1 MKKFKILRFE
11 NGNIFNLDDFVVEE
25 KILNVFANGELVQSV
40 FYSNKNEFYLALG
53 VLFYN
58 NIIVSKN
65 EILNYSSKENDFSVN
80 LHFEIVSKRSKSIDF
95 NEINKIDV
103 IKASSLFTLMKQTL
117 THSNVFAITGGTH
130 IVSVATKDN
139 LLAYFEDISRL
150 SAVLKV
156 VGFLVDNEMR
166 DETLLFTSGRINYN
180 IVQIASKINSKII
193 VSQSAVSTLAIKS
206 GDSLNITLVG
216 FLRGNRFN
224 IYSHPERIS
233 Q

>member
-1 MKKFKILRFE
+1 
-11 NGNIFNLDDFVVEE
+11 
-25 KILNVFANGELVQSV
+25 
-40 FYSNKNEFYLALG
+40 
-53 VLFYN
+53 
-58 NIIVSKN
+58 
-65 EILNYSSKENDFSVN
+65 
-80 LHFEIVSKRSKSIDF
+80 
-95 NEINKIDV
+95 
-103 IKASSLFTLMKQTL
+103 
-117 THSNVFAITGGTH
+117 
-130 IVSVATKDN
+130 
-139 LLAYFEDISRL
+139 SRL